1 MTFNNEGDIST
12 DTYHNN
18 ENNEGDSNNNENINK
33 TYKEDGNIKSNL
45 KRKNNSH
52 AQERLNLLKQIVNK
66 KPSPQ
71 IELDETDLFFSSMA
85 KIVKKL
91 PRYEQAQIRM
101 QIGALVGNAELRHI
115 SVDSPLISVS
125 PRSGTSG
132 SDYSETAI
140 PSPVPT
146 ISINDQEQIAIP
158 SPVPTISINDQGQI
172 VLIPQD
178 FNKYVQ

>member
-115 SVDSPLISVS
+115 SVDSPLISV
-125 PRSGTSG
+125 RSGTSG